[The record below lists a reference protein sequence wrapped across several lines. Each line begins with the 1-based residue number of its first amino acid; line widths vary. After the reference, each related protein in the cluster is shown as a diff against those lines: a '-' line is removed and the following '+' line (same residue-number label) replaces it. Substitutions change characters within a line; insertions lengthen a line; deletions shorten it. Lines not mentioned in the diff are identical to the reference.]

1 MTTNK
6 KKKNY
11 KLRRRVKRTIASIT
25 MAMAVAVAAIPVE
38 NYGRMQAAEDDIAV
52 LSVDPDFN
60 MEDVI

>member
-25 MAMAVAVAAIPVE
+25 MAMAVAVAAFP
-38 NYGRMQAAEDDIAV
+38 
-52 LSVDPDFN
+52 F
-60 MEDVI
+60 